1 MQFCC
6 KVKFL
11 GVIELI
17 EVRHWILTSKIKKSL
32 YSQFLILLLFDKFL
46 TVDT

>member
-11 GVIELI
+11 GVI